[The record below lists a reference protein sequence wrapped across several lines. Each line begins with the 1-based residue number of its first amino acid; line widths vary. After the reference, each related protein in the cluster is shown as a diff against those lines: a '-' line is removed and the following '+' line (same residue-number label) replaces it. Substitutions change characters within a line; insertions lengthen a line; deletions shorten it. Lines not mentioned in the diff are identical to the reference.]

1 MNNDPEA
8 INDLGEI
15 TGDSDLPGDATGHAF
30 LWRKGKMLDLGTL
43 PGDYSSYANSINNLS
58 QIVGQSCDIN
68 GNCRPFLWENGN
80 MIDLNT
86 LVPASQ
92 ANLYYPATIDDLGV
106 IGGIAMNQSTGLDP
120 AFVALPTFGLTGK
133 QVSAGR
139 DRGCSQA
146 FYAPRHPF
154 VCAAKAETLGR
165 SSDRNKPIKHEAQ
178 PITRRLVAPSPH
190 PAAYAPKEQKHA
202 CFADTRP
209 DSSPP

>member
-1 MNNDPEA
+1 VLWQNGQVINLGSLGGAMNNDPEA

-30 LWRKGKMLDLGTL
+30 LWRKGKMQDLGTL

-68 GNCRPFLWENGN
+68 GNCRPFLWENGK

-139 DRGCSQA
+139 IEA
-146 FYAPRHPF
+146 APRLSMPQGTRLF
-154 VCAAKAETLGR
+154 V
-165 SSDRNKPIKHEAQ
+165 Q
-178 PITRRLVAPSPH
+178 RRLKHSAAAPIATNH
-190 PAAYAPKEQKHA
+190 Q
-202 CFADTRP
+202 
-209 DSSPP
+209 